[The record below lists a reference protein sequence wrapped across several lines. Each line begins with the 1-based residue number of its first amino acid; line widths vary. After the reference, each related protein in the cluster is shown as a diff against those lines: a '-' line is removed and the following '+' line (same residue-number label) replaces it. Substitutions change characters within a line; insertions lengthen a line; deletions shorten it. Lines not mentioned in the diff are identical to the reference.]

1 MSEVIINTKIPLERL
16 GVLLGQEGTT
26 KKLIEKFLDV
36 HIDVDSHTGDV
47 LLKLNENAF
56 DPSVLFTA
64 RDIITAIARGF
75 SPNKALKLREEDFS
89 LYVIDLRELVG
100 RSRSNLNRVK
110 GRVIGRGGKIRM
122 MIEELTET
130 DLSVYGHT
138 ISIIGGSSR
147 VLTAREAVI
156 MLVRGMEH
164 KNVYQFLQRFRS
176 ELKKEKALLWED
188 VKKGREEMDAKK

>member
-1 MSEVIINTKIPLERL
+1 MSQAIINTKVPFERL

-26 KKLIEKFLDV
+26 KKRIENSLNV
-36 HIDVDSHTGDV
+36 CIDIDSDTGDIS
-47 LLKLNENAF
+47 LKLNENAF

-75 SPNKALKLREEDFS
+75 SPTKAFKLIEYDFS

-100 RSRSNLNRVK
+100 RSQSNLNRVK
-110 GRVIGRGGKIRM
+110 GRVIGRNGKIRG

-130 DLSVYGHT
+130 DVSVYGHT
-138 ISIIGGSSR
+138 ISIIGGDSR
-147 VLTAREAVI
+147 VMAAREAII

-164 KNVYQFLQRFRS
+164 KNVYQFLQRFRR

-188 VKKGREEMDAKK
+188 AKTGSDLNAK

>member
-1 MSEVIINTKIPLERL
+1 MSETIINIKVPFERL

-26 KKLIEKFLDV
+26 KKLIENFLNV
-36 HIDVDSHTGDV
+36 HVKVDSQTGDV
-47 LLKLNENAF
+47 SLTLNKNAS
-56 DPSVLFTA
+56 DPSLLFTA

-75 SPNKALKLREEDFS
+75 SPERALKLREEDFV

-110 GRVIGRGGKIRM
+110 GRIIGRRGKIRG
-122 MIEELTET
+122 MIEELSET
-130 DLSVYGHT
+130 DVSVYGHT
-138 ISIIGGSSR
+138 ISIIGGVSR
-147 VLTAREAVI
+147 VMVAREAII
-156 MLVRGMEH
+156 MLVNGVEY

-188 VKKGREEMDAKK
+188 VKKGGKEIDAKK